1 MNVNFHNFGEQFKMK
16 IFPSFFKKKSEQT
29 KNIVKPTQPDQKQEK
44 ITKVSSDLLSSSAS
58 SQKKITNATVVP
70 AEEKKSEGIIGRI
83 HRYVRDFFYEKC
95 KGKAPSRPEEI
106 NQAMKTIGGE
116 QLSLETSEGAEL
128 RGMYFSAESLV
139 KKLQDSGMKRVAIT
153 TKNDDN
159 ESEEIS
165 AMVLDPKN
173 PKTPELMAALEQM
186 GLFKLTHKDKKTRK
200 TTTLVDGVWEKM
212 TVDGKIYIF
221 TKENIGKLRNVK
233 TLFDKSGD
241 KFNEKYITVSEPFN
255 KPFVREQKKTIVL
268 NGGLYSHYES
278 VRTAS
283 EVAKLV
289 ALGFDVVVS
298 EDKHPR
304 IKDTESH
311 SKVMAS
317 RDAIYQELQRRGIA
331 NEDIIWKGTCFSS
344 VPAVEAAAK
353 YSGSHVW
360 IDQGY
365 FESSELVAAQVPGAT
380 GFMSPVIRPVV
391 NKVAKSVDFDYNMD
405 AHLPKV
411 KGQIIMIRNAND
423 TVISEEQHTKIKNA
437 LPARANSAEFFITD
451 KNVTHAGAWFDDA
464 TCNQQI
470 VDHLI
475 AQGMSCGDILA

>member
-1 MNVNFHNFGEQFKMK
+1 MR
-16 IFPSFFKKKSEQT
+16 IFSSFFKRKSEST
-29 KNIVKPTQPDQKQEK
+29 ERVVTPIQPDQTQDK
-44 ITKVSSDLLSSSAS
+44 IVSMSNRFLNIIGNSKKKISSA
-58 SQKKITNATVVP
+58 KVIVK
-70 AEEKKSEGIIGRI
+70 EEKKSEGIIGRI

-95 KGKAPSRPEEI
+95 KGKAPSRPEAI
-106 NQAMKTIGGE
+106 NEAMRTIGGE
-116 QLSLETSEGAEL
+116 PLNLETSEGAEL
-128 RGMYFSAESLV
+128 RGMHFSAESLV
-139 KKLQDSGMKRVAIT
+139 KKLQDSGMKRVTIN
-153 TKNDDN
+153 TKNDGDT
-159 ESEEIS
+159 SEEIS
-165 AMVLDPKN
+165 AMVLDPKD

-221 TKENIGKLRNVK
+221 TKENISKLRSVK
-233 TLFDKSGD
+233 TLFDKKGE
-241 KFNEKYITVSEPFN
+241 KFNEKYISVSEPFN
-255 KPFVREQKKTIVL
+255 RPFVRTQKKTIVL

-283 EVAKLV
+283 EVAKLI

-317 RDAIYQELQRRGIA
+317 RDSIYQELQRRGVS

-353 YSGSHVW
+353 YAGSHVW

-365 FESSELVAAQVPGAT
+365 FESSDLVAAQVPGAT

-391 NKVAKSVDFDYNMD
+391 NKIAKSVDFDYNME
-405 AHLPKV
+405 AHLPKIEG
-411 KGQIIMIRNAND
+411 KIIMIRNKND
-423 TVISEEQHTKIKNA
+423 TVISEEEHAKIKNA
-437 LPARANSAEFFITD
+437 LPESADAKEFFITD
-451 KNVTHAGAWFDDA
+451 ERVRHAGAWFDDA
-464 TCNQQI
+464 SCNQQI
-470 VDHLI
+470 VDHLV